1 MTSGGTRLLALEMH
15 LLFFIWV
22 RNLFEVLSFIFV
34 YFMLLLSNLKLFFQI
49 FIVPLLIGM
58 LVDLSLLSPFIGPDD
73 DVPAVGFFCTWF
85 LGRQLQNIGNYLV
98 SCNFCYRF
106 LTSELM

>member
-34 YFMLLLSNLKLFFQI
+34 YFMLLLSNLKLFF
-49 FIVPLLIGM
+49 
-58 LVDLSLLSPFIGPDD
+58 PDFHSSSID
-73 DVPAVGFFCTWF
+73 WHAG
-85 LGRQLQNIGNYLV
+85 
-98 SCNFCYRF
+98 
-106 LTSELM
+106 